1 MKRGYKIAIV
11 ALVAIATN
19 FGLHAAFGWGGH
31 HQHWRNHHGGCGPNG
46 GGCGPHGYY
55 QNHHGCSNTNQVA
68 DPYGCSHHGEPSN
81 EMKDTL
87 SK

>member
-31 HQHWRNHHGGCGPNG
+31 HPHWRNHQ

-55 QNHHGCSNTNQVA
+55 QHQNGCSNQTNVA
-68 DPYGCSHHGEPSN
+68 DPYGCTHQGEHSN
-81 EMKDTL
+81 EIKDTL
-87 SK
+87 GKE